1 MEMNYSQIMTD
12 FKSICE
18 ILREIHILN
27 ADESLWEEF
36 CQFNDIGVPL
46 AYLVAESLAIPTD
59 AGIEMITGTWD
70 LLMKGLETEDE
81 GFKNLSELLAWI
93 E

>member
-1 MEMNYSQIMTD
+1 MTE
-12 FKSICE
+12 FTSICE
-18 ILREIHILN
+18 ILKEIRNLN
-27 ADESLWEEF
+27 TDEGLWDEF

-46 AYLVAESLAIPTD
+46 AYLVAEDLAIPTD
-59 AGIEMITGTWD
+59 AGIEMIMATWD

>member
-1 MEMNYSQIMTD
+1 MNYSQIMTD

-18 ILREIHILN
+18 ILGEIHN
-27 ADESLWEEF
+27 ANTDQGLWEEF

-46 AYLVAESLAIPTD
+46 AYLVAEGLATPTD
-59 AGIEMITGTWD
+59 AGLEMIMGTWD

-81 GFKNLSELLAWI
+81 GFKNLSELLSWI